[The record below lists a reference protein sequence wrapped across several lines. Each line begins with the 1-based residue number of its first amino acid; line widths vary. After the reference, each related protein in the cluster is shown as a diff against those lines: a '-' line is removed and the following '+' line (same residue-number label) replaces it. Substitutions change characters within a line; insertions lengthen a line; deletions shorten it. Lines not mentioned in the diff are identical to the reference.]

1 MQDKRKLINDL
12 IFEVTGVCV
21 ETAPD
26 DATMES
32 LGLDVLNIWDIQE
45 ECISRFSILADDDLR
60 FETTIEDLIKSLESV
75 DFTGAC

>member
-1 MQDKRKLINDL
+1 MKDKRKLINDL

-26 DATMES
+26 DATLES
-32 LGLDVLNIWDIQE
+32 LGLDILDVWSVE
-45 ECISRFSILADDDLR
+45 ERCIEHFGNFPDLSL
-60 FETTIEDLIKSLESV
+60 ETTLQEFAEKLENT

>member
-1 MQDKRKLINDL
+1 MKDKRKLINDL

-32 LGLDVLNIWDIQE
+32 LGLDLLDIWDIQE
-45 ECISRFSILADDDLR
+45 ECISRFSSLADDDLS
-60 FETTIEDLIKSLESV
+60 FDTTIEDLIKSLESV